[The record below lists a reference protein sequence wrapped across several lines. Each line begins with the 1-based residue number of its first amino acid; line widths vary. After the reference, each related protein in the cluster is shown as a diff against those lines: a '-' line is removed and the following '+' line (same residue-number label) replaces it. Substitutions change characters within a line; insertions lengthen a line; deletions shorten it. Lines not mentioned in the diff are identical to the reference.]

1 MSIAKMMS
9 IGMSVLKKSQCSD
22 DRITEIEAYIDL
34 ANNLAKRGDIEGG
47 ILQFKVARSLL
58 LASDV
63 SKVKAAIDRE
73 TSIYGKESL
82 SFEQRASELSSK
94 SPNRTAVIV
103 SDSLGLPRGA
113 ADSTHDATTFELTHS
128 GLVLAG
134 LSKKGPARVQAL
146 CQRFATTEFVV
157 NAIRERADC
166 QNADVLIHIGLN
178 DCVVRMFMNNQRIA
192 LGTLSAELRQKI
204 VGFSQV
210 HRNALIESDFD
221 HTFTPLAVFKERLE
235 ETVMLARSK
244 GARSVSLATIIQPAL
259 KYASKTTQMAWNF
272 ARYNMAIYDVA
283 KSLRCHL
290 IDMHLLCWERG
301 TATHLSTDGMHLS
314 AAGHRLMADTYLKA
328 VGFPPA
334 SQN

>member
-1 MSIAKMMS
+1 MSILIKPQNS
-9 IGMSVLKKSQCSD
+9 NE
-22 DRITEIEAYIDL
+22 RIAEIEAHIDL
-34 ANNLAKRGDIEGG
+34 AHNLSKKGDIEAG
-47 ILQFKVARSLL
+47 ILQFKMARSLV
-58 LASDV
+58 LASDP

-73 TSIYGKESL
+73 TSIYVKESR
-82 SFEQRASELSSK
+82 SFEQRARELSSEN
-94 SPNRTAVIV
+94 PTRAAIIV

-113 ADSTHDATTFELTHS
+113 ADLDSRCHQVRTYPFGPRISRHVE
-128 GLVLAG
+128 
-134 LSKKGPARVQAL
+134 KGAALVQAL
-146 CQRFATTEFVV
+146 CQRYATTEFVV

-210 HRNALIESDFD
+210 HRDALIESDFD
-221 HTFTPLAVFKERLE
+221 HTFTPLQLFKERLE
-235 ETVMLARSK
+235 EAVTLARSK
-244 GARSVSLATIIQPAL
+244 GARSVGLATIVQPPL
-259 KYASKTTQMAWNF
+259 KFAAKTPQMAWNF

-290 IDMHLLCWERG
+290 IDMHLLCWEHG
-301 TATHLSTDGMHLS
+301 TTTHLSADGMHLS

-328 VGFPPA
+328 IGFPPT